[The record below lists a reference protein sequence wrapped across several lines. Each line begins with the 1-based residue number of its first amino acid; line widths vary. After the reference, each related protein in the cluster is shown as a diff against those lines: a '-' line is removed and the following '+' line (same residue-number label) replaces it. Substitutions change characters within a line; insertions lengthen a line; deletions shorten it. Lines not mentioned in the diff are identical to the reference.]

1 MRNSSEHDLQ
11 DGSLR
16 ERDFMG
22 PAETGPAL
30 LAALL
35 DEWIRGDE
43 SEQRETF
50 DVLTRSLDED
60 RPEGYTLFS
69 RA

>member
-1 MRNSSEHDLQ
+1 
-11 DGSLR
+11 
-16 ERDFMG
+16 MG